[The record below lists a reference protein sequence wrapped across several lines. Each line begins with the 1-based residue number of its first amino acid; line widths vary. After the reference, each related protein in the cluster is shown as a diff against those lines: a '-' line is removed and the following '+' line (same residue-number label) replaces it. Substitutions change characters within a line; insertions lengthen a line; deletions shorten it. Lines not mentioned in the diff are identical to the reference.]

1 MNTVDSAP
9 PEMGVPRNMRYIE
22 ENSSDDDEFSF
33 ALSSTTDKKLPIAK
47 LTIEGMRIDFLVD
60 SGATVNVLDAKDFN
74 AICAQSNG
82 HVQLKRTNARL
93 FAFGSTQPLSLQ
105 GKFDT
110 LIESRKRM
118 ANATFYVT
126 KESSGN
132 TSLLSYA
139 TSADLGLITLQ
150 LNSVGS
156 TAKSSRQRE
165 TDNKERMHDSRR
177 PSATRSL
184 TNESVG
190 LATSQKKQ
198 AILRAKFPGVFEGIG
213 KLTDHEQKLH
223 IDPSVP
229 PVSQTYRRTPFHLR
243 KQLDTWIEEY
253 ISKDIIEPV
262 KDESTDWVSGLVVA
276 PKPHN
281 PKEVRVCGDY
291 RRVNQAIKRERHP
304 IPTIDELL
312 ENMAGAVKF
321 SKVDLKAGY
330 HQILLDKESRAV
342 TTFTSHK
349 GLFRYK
355 RLPFG
360 INSASEVFQNA
371 IENAL
376 RGLAGVRNIADD
388 IILWGSTEHE
398 HDERLDALFSRLA
411 DKGLTVNPD
420 KCLFN
425 QESLWFYG
433 YHLTKDG
440 LRADPSKIAA
450 INNTAKFS
458 GTC

>member
-105 GKFDT
+105 VKFDT

-139 TSADLGLITLQ
+139 TSADLGLITLP

-229 PVSQTYRRTPFHLR
+229 PVSQTYP
-243 KQLDTWIEEY
+243 
-253 ISKDIIEPV
+253 P
-262 KDESTDWVSGLVVA
+262 
-276 PKPHN
+276 
-281 PKEVRVCGDY
+281 
-291 RRVNQAIKRERHP
+291 
-304 IPTIDELL
+304 
-312 ENMAGAVKF
+312 
-321 SKVDLKAGY
+321 
-330 HQILLDKESRAV
+330 
-342 TTFTSHK
+342 
-349 GLFRYK
+349 
-355 RLPFG
+355 
-360 INSASEVFQNA
+360 
-371 IENAL
+371 ENAL
-376 RGLAGVRNIADD
+376 PSAKTVG
-388 IILWGSTEHE
+388 H
-398 HDERLDALFSRLA
+398 LD
-411 DKGLTVNPD
+411 
-420 KCLFN
+420 
-425 QESLWFYG
+425 
-433 YHLTKDG
+433 
-440 LRADPSKIAA
+440 
-450 INNTAKFS
+450 
-458 GTC
+458 